1 MTWRKQLKRLGKNA
15 RLRGRAT
22 PLGRTILSAAAIAM
36 EPVDYYQRRRA
47 AIRYNRQFPSNR
59 MSAEE
64 GYALLPAGTLPGTPE
79 IIDTCRRVFTEK
91 KAMLK
96 ATAPTG
102 EKAIRQQRSKRSFLR
117 NLLDNDDLRANPDLV
132 DFALSDPL
140 FSIVTNYLGT
150 IPNLHSVDLLYSV
163 ARLMPD
169 EHISSQ
175 LFHRDPEGLTQ
186 AKVFLN
192 VFDVDEAHGPFT
204 FIPANQSERIV
215 AAIWQQPRRADG
227 RNLGSYRDEEV
238 KAHGGLDA
246 TIQLTG
252 PAGTAAIVET
262 SRCVHAGSRLQPGHF
277 RHCFFLQYCTSHKNA
292 RSFQAQRF
300 RNDPVRWL
308 ALKRRAAAD

>member
-1 MTWRKQLKRLGKNA
+1 MTWRKQLKGLGKVV

-22 PLGRTILSAAAIAM
+22 PHGRAILSVAAVAM
-36 EPVDYYQRRRA
+36 EPIDYYRRRRA
-47 AIRYNRQFPSNR
+47 AVRYNQRFPSNR
-59 MSAEE
+59 MPVEE
-64 GYALLPAGTLPGTPE
+64 GYALLPAGSLPGTPE
-79 IIDTCRRVFTEK
+79 IIDTCRRVFIEK
-91 KAMLK
+91 QATFET
-96 ATAPTG
+96 TAPTG

-117 NLLDNDDLRANPDLV
+117 NLLNNDDLRANPDLV
-132 DFALSDPL
+132 DFALSHPL

-150 IPNLHSVDLLYSV
+150 IPNLHGVDLVYSV
-163 ARLMPD
+163 PRLTPD

-175 LFHRDPEGLTQ
+175 LFHRDPEGLRQ

-215 AAIWQQPRRADG
+215 AAIWQQRRKASARNQG
-227 RNLGSYRDEEV
+227 RYRDEEV

-246 TIQLTG
+246 TVQLIG
-252 PAGTAAIVET
+252 PAGTAAIVDT
-262 SRCVHAGSRLQPGHF
+262 SRCIHAGSRLQAGHF
-277 RHCFFLQYCTSHKNA
+277 RLCFVLQYCTPNKNA
-292 RSFQAQRF
+292 RSFHAQRF